1 MTRIAV
7 IGNSSGGKSTL
18 ARRLAARRDLPYI
31 EIDRFLWLPGWQ
43 LAPIARYEAEHMRIV
58 AQDRWV
64 VDGLGRLESLPL
76 RLDRATQI
84 VLIDLPLPEHLRLAE
99 ARQSAWAGGR
109 LDEPPAGA
117 AEPPSNERLFR
128 TIRDIDRDWMP
139 RIRSQ
144 VAERR
149 RAGKEVHCL
158 TGLQDIDAFGET
170 DPIES

>member
-1 MTRIAV
+1 MIRIAV

-18 ARRLAARRDLPYI
+18 ARRLAARRDLPYV

-43 LAPIARYEAEHMRIV
+43 LAPSDLYEAEHTRIV

-64 VDGLGRLESLPL
+64 VDGLGRLESLPS

-84 VLIDLPLPEHLRLAE
+84 VLIDLPLQEHLRLAE
-99 ARQSAWAGGR
+99 ARQSAWVEGR

-128 TIRDIDRDWMP
+128 TIREIDRDWMP

-144 VAERR
+144 LAERR
-149 RAGKEVHCL
+149 LAGKEVHCL
-158 TGLQDIDAFGET
+158 TCLEDVDSFGGTE
-170 DPIES
+170 PIER

>member
-1 MTRIAV
+1 MTRVAV

-18 ARRLAARRDLPYI
+18 ARRLATRRDLPYV
-31 EIDRFLWLPGWQ
+31 EIDRFLWLPGWH
-43 LAPIARYEAEHMRIV
+43 LAPSARYEAEHTRII
-58 AQDRWV
+58 ARDRWV
-64 VDGLGRLESLPL
+64 VDGLGRLESLSS

-84 VLIDLPLPEHLRLAE
+84 VLIDLPLQEHLRLAE
-99 ARQSAWAGGR
+99 ARQSAWVDGR

-117 AEPPSNERLFR
+117 AAPPSNERLFR

-149 RAGKEVHCL
+149 LTGKEIHCL
-158 TGLQDIDAFGET
+158 TSLQDIDAFGGT
-170 DPIES
+170 DPIER